1 MGKLYIVGTPI
12 GNLSDISKRAL
23 ETLKEVDVILCED
36 TRHSLKLLN
45 YYEIKNKLVSYHK
58 FNEKERTP
66 YIIEELKNKNIALI
80 TDAGM
85 PCISDPGYVI
95 VEEARKNDIEV
106 IGVGGISA
114 LTTGLSISG
123 IDSKNFS
130 FYGFFPRDN
139 KEKNKLVADLKNS
152 DIKVFVFYESPKRI
166 ISTLKYIKE
175 EIEISKICVLK
186 DLTKFHEKSFYGS
199 IDKVIEE
206 LNNDSNAMLGE
217 YTFIIEK
224 KLLEEISIEEDSS
237 IEAKLVDVIIK
248 NKVSMKE
255 AIDILNKTNDKLS
268 KKDIYNASLNLKKI
282 TK

>member
-139 KEKNKLVADLKNS
+139 KEKNKLIADLKNS